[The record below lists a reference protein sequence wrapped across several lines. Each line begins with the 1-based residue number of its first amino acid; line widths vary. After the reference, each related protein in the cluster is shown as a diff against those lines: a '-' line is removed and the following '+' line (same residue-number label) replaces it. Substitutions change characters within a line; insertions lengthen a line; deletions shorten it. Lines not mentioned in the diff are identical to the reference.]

1 MKILKYII
9 LTLMTNNPSKKFS
22 RYVVLMFAFLK
33 VNKFITKQIKRKLYY
48 DFHCDISQ
56 YCSIDDSVVFV
67 HPVAVVIGSKAVIE
81 KKCFIYQCVTLGLNF
96 DSDNSMPHIME
107 GTKVGAGAK
116 IIGGIVIGKNCL
128 IGANAVV
135 TKSVPDNS
143 VVMGF
148 NQIKPKN
155 MKEKAEL

>member
-81 KKCFIYQCVTLGLNF
+81 KNVLSINVLHWDRILILITLC
-96 DSDNSMPHIME
+96 HILWRGPKLE
-107 GTKVGAGAK
+107 R
-116 IIGGIVIGKNCL
+116 
-128 IGANAVV
+128 
-135 TKSVPDNS
+135 VPR
-143 VVMGF
+143 
-148 NQIKPKN
+148 
-155 MKEKAEL
+155 L